1 MLHCSSAI
9 DFQRHCRQLV
19 GRQKREKP
27 KRRRRFSK
35 PKQKGEKVE
44 EAGVRELPSRKS
56 RPSFTS
62 QDPPLPRSQ
71 AAQRQPAGPGPAPA
85 AQQVTSRFKW
95 MEKTTDFGFNGDWN
109 KFPRLT
115 SVWPAPMRTC
125 PGYRGLF
132 RRLNLFA
139 FQRWGTWLAVRLI
152 TPRPARNKCE
162 SSSNTSKLGN
172 SLRG

>member
-1 MLHCSSAI
+1 MIHCSSAI
-9 DFQRHCRQLV
+9 DFQRHYRQLV

-71 AAQRQPAGPGPAPA
+71 AAQ
-85 AQQVTSRFKW
+85 QVTSRLK
-95 MEKTTDFGFNGDWN
+95 
-109 KFPRLT
+109 
-115 SVWPAPMRTC
+115 
-125 PGYRGLF
+125 
-132 RRLNLFA
+132 
-139 FQRWGTWLAVRLI
+139 
-152 TPRPARNKCE
+152 
-162 SSSNTSKLGN
+162 
-172 SLRG
+172 